1 LRKYH
6 DEEWGRPLHDDRAL
20 FEMLILEGMSCG
32 LSWEIILKKR
42 EHMRNVFDRFDPQVL
57 VKYDVAKIDEL
68 MQDPGIIRHR
78 AKIEAVISNAN
89 AYFKIKELHGSLDR
103 FLWSYTQP
111 PKDSQF
117 VKPVLGCSCTSEYT
131 PLLCS
136 VSPAGN
142 SFGAWGYVN
151 NAPIVLEP
159 FEIKT
164 KNETSDQLSKGLKK
178 LGFKFVGSTIIYS
191 FMQAVGMVNDHEEG
205 CVFRH
210 MNYEPSVDSKFVR

>member
-1 LRKYH
+1 MKLRIKGGDKIVTQRCSWANSSEILRKYH
-6 DEEWGRPLHDDRAL
+6 DEEWGRPQHDDRAL

-42 EHMRNVFDRFDPQVL
+42 EHMRSVFDNFDPQAI
-57 VKYDVAKIDEL
+57 VKYDAAKIDEL

-103 FLWSYTQP
+103 FLWSY
-111 PKDSQF
+111 
-117 VKPVLGCSCTSEYT
+117 
-131 PLLCS
+131 
-136 VSPAGN
+136 
-142 SFGAWGYVN
+142 VN
-151 NAPIVLEP
+151 DAPIVLEQ

-164 KNETSDQLSKGLKK
+164 RNETSDQLSKDLKK
-178 LGFKFVGSTIIYS
+178 FGFKFVGSTIIYS
-191 FMQAVGMVNDHEEG
+191 FMQAVGMVNDHEED